1 MRRPT
6 RTASSTHSCMLVA
19 PRGTNGTTSVA
30 PMRGCSPRCASRS
43 ISCAAHAVARKA
55 ASATGPGGPAIVSTM
70 RLWTASACRSSTAA
84 PRTLAAAAWM
94 ASITAGWLPSLK
106 LGTHSTRPVANEPLV
121 PLPPLNMISL
131 ENALNHSAQDSILDL
146 SVRELL
152 ERLGSSD
159 PAPGGGAAAALAGA
173 LGAALVQMTANLS
186 IGRPKLADIEAHA
199 RRIEAQTAE
208 LRQRLAQLGDADAQA
223 YARVSAAYKLPHQDP
238 AQDTERSPAIQAALH
253 EAAAVP
259 LETAR
264 LCAAVLE
271 LAELAA
277 PLLNRSVI
285 SDVMVGALLAQAA
298 LESAALNVE
307 VNLAAI
313 TDAGAAHALQLEL
326 DRARSGSA
334 ERLARTLDS
343 ARSRLSKS

>member
-1 MRRPT
+1 M
-6 RTASSTHSCMLVA
+6 
-19 PRGTNGTTSVA
+19 
-30 PMRGCSPRCASRS
+30 
-43 ISCAAHAVARKA
+43 
-55 ASATGPGGPAIVSTM
+55 
-70 RLWTASACRSSTAA
+70 
-84 PRTLAAAAWM
+84 
-94 ASITAGWLPSLK
+94 
-106 LGTHSTRPVANEPLV
+106 

-199 RRIEAQTAE
+199 RQIEAQAAE
-208 LRQRLAQLGDADAQA
+208 LRQRLAQLGDAD
-223 YARVSAAYKLPHQDP
+223 
-238 AQDTERSPAIQAALH
+238 
-253 EAAAVP
+253 
-259 LETAR
+259 
-264 LCAAVLE
+264 
-271 LAELAA
+271 AA

-334 ERLARTLDS
+334 KRLARTLDS
-343 ARSRLSKS
+343 ARSRLSLIKAVAKS